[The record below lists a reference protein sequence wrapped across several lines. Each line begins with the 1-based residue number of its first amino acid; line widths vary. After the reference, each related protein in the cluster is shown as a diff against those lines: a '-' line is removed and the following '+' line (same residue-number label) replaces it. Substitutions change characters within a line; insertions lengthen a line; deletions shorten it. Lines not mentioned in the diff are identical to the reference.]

1 MSAKSVKTTQ
11 TAAETAKKPGGMNLG
26 GMDLSGLLSPPELPQ
41 AMAGQLRAPLDMV
54 HEDAGQPRGPDNPG
68 FSPESIAEIG
78 QTILARGVKSAI
90 SVREDPERPGHYIIN
105 DGARRYRGSKWAGV
119 PDIPIFIDNDYT
131 PDDQVVANIQ
141 REGHTALEIAELIGK
156 RLAVGMKKGEI
167 AKAWGKS
174 NAFITQHAALLDL
187 PGPIAEAF
195 NSGRIKDVT
204 VINELLSAHK
214 KQPQEVA
221 DWLADETQEVTRGS
235 VKLLREFLE
244 DGKSRDPNTVDA
256 FSGKTDSEGGNN
268 NGDDEKGEQ
277 GTGKEKKPPKE
288 EDPTRIKK
296 AIVQVEIN
304 GDLCRLMMTKRP
316 TDGGLGWFKNEISGE
331 EFEADLGTAKMV
343 ALIEG

>member
-1 MSAKSVKTTQ
+1 MSAKTGKAAQ
-11 TAAETAKKPGGMNLG
+11 AAAEAPKKAGGMNLG

-41 AMAGQLRAPLDMV
+41 AATGQLRVPLDVV
-54 HEDAGQPRGPDNPG
+54 HEDDGQPRGPDNPG
-68 FSPESIAEIG
+68 FTPESIAEIG

-90 SVREDPERPGHYIIN
+90 SVREHPLRPGHYIIN
-105 DGARRYRGSKWAGV
+105 DGARRYRGSKWADA

-141 REGHTALEIAELIGK
+141 REGHTAFEIAELIGK

-221 DWLADETQEVTRGS
+221 DWLADENQEVTRGS
-235 VKLLREFLE
+235 VKLLREFLA
-244 DGKSRDPNTVDA
+244 DGKGRDPHTVDA
-256 FSGKTDSEGGNN
+256 LTGKTDAEGGGNDEDG
-268 NGDDEKGEQ
+268 NGAGPEN
-277 GTGKEKKPPKE
+277 KEKKPPKE
-288 EDPTRIKK
+288 DDPTKIKK

-304 GDLCRLMMTKRP
+304 GDLCRLIMTKRP
-316 TDGGLGWFKNEISGE
+316 SEGGLAWFKNEISGE
-331 EFEADLGTAKMV
+331 EFEANLTTAKMV
-343 ALIEG
+343 ALVEG

>member
-1 MSAKSVKTTQ
+1 MSAKAGKTAQ
-11 TAAETAKKPGGMNLG
+11 AAQETPKKSGGMNLA
-26 GMDLSGLLSPPELPQ
+26 GMDLSALLSAPGSSQ
-41 AMAGQLRAPLDMV
+41 DSFSQLRVPLDLIS
-54 HEDAGQPRGPDNPG
+54 EDPEQPRGPENPG

-78 QTILARGVKSAI
+78 LTIKTRGVKSAI
-90 SVREDPERPGHYIIN
+90 SVREDPENPGRYIIN
-105 DGARRYRGSKWAGV
+105 DGARRYRGSKWADA

-141 REGHTALEIAELIGK
+141 REGHTAFEIAELIGK

-221 DWLADETQEVTRGS
+221 DWLADENQEVTRGS

-244 DGKSRDPNTVDA
+244 DGKGRDPHTVDA
-256 FSGKTDSEGGNN
+256 LTGKTDAEGGGNDEDE
-268 NGDDEKGEQ
+268 NGG
-277 GTGKEKKPPKE
+277 GPGSKEKKPPKE
-288 EDPTRIKK
+288 DDPTKIKK

-304 GDLCRLMMTKRP
+304 GDLCRLIMTKRP
-316 TDGGLGWFKNEISGE
+316 SEGGLAWFKNEISGE
-331 EFEADLGTAKMV
+331 EFEADLATAKMV
-343 ALIEG
+343 ALVEG